1 MNKEM
6 NAPESPDD
14 EKGQPVDIALHFMQ
28 LAHLIADHAFESI
41 ANANDGM
48 RPLNLSLPMMSTKT
62 GLRVTIDVGAQ
73 TAARNAMMAAKLRS
87 DPAAGVREIEPLED
101 VLQEAA
107 DHLEWCARDL
117 QSRCGVVDGCWPE
130 KNAAEWERYEGI
142 MRSIKRMRKA
152 AAEA

>member
-1 MNKEM
+1 MNT
-6 NAPESPDD
+6 PESPDD
-14 EKGQPVDIALHFMQ
+14 EKGQPVNIALHFMEF
-28 LAHLIADHAFESI
+28 AHLIADHALESI
-41 ANANDGM
+41 ARDNGGL
-48 RPLNLSLPMMSTKT
+48 RPLNLRLPMMSTKT

-87 DPAAGVREIEPLED
+87 DPAAGVHEIVPLED
-101 VLQEAA
+101 VLQEAT

-117 QSRCGVVDGCWPE
+117 QSRCGAVDGCWPE

>member
-1 MNKEM
+1 MNT
-6 NAPESPDD
+6 PESPDD
-14 EKGQPVDIALHFMQ
+14 EKGQPVNIALHFMEF
-28 LAHLIADHAFESI
+28 AHLIADHALESI
-41 ANANDGM
+41 ARDNGGL
-48 RPLNLSLPMMSTKT
+48 RPLNLRLPMMSTKT

-87 DPAAGVREIEPLED
+87 DPAAGVHEIVPLEE
-101 VLQEAA
+101 VLQEAT